1 MKKLLIIPVLLLSL
15 LISGCATMQPPPAQ
29 TEYPWLEVGIDVTI
43 LQTRLQ
49 NEFDELKM
57 FVDDETK
64 AKLDKKIK
72 PLILES
78 QWIVHRYNRAV
89 MFDLPTDHTET
100 EIRLM
105 IRGIGQKMMEVLNV
119 NQS

>member
-1 MKKLLIIPVLLLSL
+1 MKRQLIIPALFLALLL
-15 LISGCATMQPPPAQ
+15 SGCATMQPPPAQ
-29 TEYPWLEVGIDVTI
+29 TDYPWLEAGIDITI

-64 AKLDKKIK
+64 AKLDQKIK

-78 QWIVHRYNRAV
+78 QLIVHRYNRAV
-89 MFDLPTDHTET
+89 ILDLPTEYTET

-105 IRGIGQKMMEVLNV
+105 IRGIGRKMMEVLNV